1 MRRVSLLATA
11 VLLMIIAGLS
21 LLPSPRPY
29 IPQAARPLQ
38 PRNEPM
44 PWVESRSQTS
54 HRLAEE
60 PESSNEEMLAF
71 NEPNDD
77 RDLARGRDIHI
88 SNPWPG
94 SSGFKAYSVGSRR
107 ELRAAGGTK
116 ESKDLPVAL
125 TDGLS
130 WLARH
135 QEVDGHWS
143 SAGFDKCCLEAT
155 CAGPGYQ
162 EFDVGVTG
170 LAVLAF
176 LHCGYTPLSR
186 AELPGA
192 QGQGRLRTGEVVKR
206 GLAWLMKQQKP
217 DGFIGPRGPE
227 NLLINDAAAAWA
239 LGEAAGLTHDNALR
253 QSAALAVDFL
263 LSSQQPYSGWTG
275 SLDRQPDLVSTAW
288 AFRALA
294 ASEAAGIPF
303 PRRSRDGIAAFFES
317 LRTSRGFGSMDLSVT
332 PGGRKVAYLG
342 RNEDW
347 DGHPVGAAIALLAL
361 PLCDRQ
367 PREIDLLFATALA
380 GDLPQYAGKSIDYH
394 AWNFAAA
401 ALALRAPEFPD
412 HATAFREA
420 ARNALLP
427 SQKTRQDGC
436 SCGSWDADVDRWGF
450 AGGRV
455 YATAINLMTLV
466 DLGTR

>member
-1 MRRVSLLATA
+1 M
-11 VLLMIIAGLS
+11 
-21 LLPSPRPY
+21 
-29 IPQAARPLQ
+29 
-38 PRNEPM
+38 
-44 PWVESRSQTS
+44 
-54 HRLAEE
+54 
-60 PESSNEEMLAF
+60 
-71 NEPNDD
+71 
-77 RDLARGRDIHI
+77 
-88 SNPWPG
+88 
-94 SSGFKAYSVGSRR
+94 AYPIGSRR
-107 ELRAAGGTK
+107 ELRAAGGTR

-135 QEVDGHWS
+135 QEDDGHWS
-143 SAGFDKCCLEAT
+143 SSGFDKRCSDAT

-162 EFDVGVTG
+162 AFDVGVTG

-176 LHCGYTPLSR
+176 LHCGYTPVSR

-192 QGQGRLRTGEVVKR
+192 QGHGHLRAGEVVKR
-206 GLAWLMKQQKP
+206 GLAWLVQQQKP
-217 DGFIGPRGPE
+217 DGCIGPRGPE
-227 NLLINDAAAAWA
+227 NMLISDAAAAWA
-239 LGEAAGLTHDNALR
+239 LGLAAGLTGDNALR
-253 QSAALAVDFL
+253 QSAARAVDFL
-263 LSSQQPYSGWTG
+263 LSSQQPCSGWTG
-275 SLDRQPDLVSTAW
+275 SPGRQPDLVSTAW

-294 ASEAAGIPF
+294 ASESAGIPF
-303 PRRSRDGIAAFFES
+303 PRRSREGIAVFFES
-317 LRTSRGFGSMDLSVT
+317 LRTSRAFGSMDLSVT
-332 PGGRKVAYLG
+332 PGGGKVVYQG

-361 PLCDRQ
+361 PRCDRQ

-401 ALALRAPEFPD
+401 ALALRSPEFPD
-412 HATAFREA
+412 HAKAFWEA

-436 SCGSWDADVDRWGF
+436 SCGSWDVDVDRWGF

-455 YATAINLMTLV
+455 YTTAINLMTLA
-466 DLGTR
+466 DLGPR